1 MKVSRSREVE
11 CFRLAGY
18 KGERIGWEWAWDQQT
33 TDDRFPPGMLSAC
46 LEGTTV
52 RFASCG
58 EVSKVLVE
66 AKSLAVEDRLQRAS
80 PAFFYFGKSRS
91 VGIYIPNVTDNTTQL
106 NDLVGN

>member
-1 MKVSRSREVE
+1 M
-11 CFRLAGY
+11 
-18 KGERIGWEWAWDQQT
+18 
-33 TDDRFPPGMLSAC
+33 
-46 LEGTTV
+46 

-91 VGIYIPNVTDNTTQL
+91 VGIYHIPNVTDNTTQL